1 MGKKKRK
8 LINIGRFVTRNKI
21 IRKVGLDTDN
31 SFSWMENEKLTW
43 NYKPR
48 ISKKEN
54 FLHMNYVVFSELMNL
69 LFRKCPSEK
78 VNPKEIFKFL
88 KRNKIRPIKKKDVDP
103 VKVKEIFDELEIKK
117 KINNWRAGKNDLK
130 IISVYYA
137 SGIDCISTNNK
148 KDFQDPCNYLNIDLD
163 VPTIIEQGSMQ
174 DTNRMLR
181 NLYKNY
187 PKRKKH

>member
-8 LINIGRFVTRNKI
+8 LIRVGRFVTRNKI

-69 LFRKCPSEK
+69 LSRKYPNGK
-78 VNPKEIFKFL
+78 INPKEIFKFL
-88 KRNKIRPIKKKDVDP
+88 RRNKIKPIKKKDVNP
-103 VKVKEIFDELEIKK
+103 VKIKEIFDKLKIEKK
-117 KINNWRAGKNDLK
+117 TNDWRAGENDLR
-130 IISVYYA
+130 IISVYCA
-137 SGIDCISTNNK
+137 SGIDCISKNNR

-163 VPTIIEQGSMQ
+163 VPTIIEPGSMQ
-174 DTNRMLR
+174 DTNRML
-181 NLYKNY
+181 KNY
-187 PKRKKH
+187 FKRKKY